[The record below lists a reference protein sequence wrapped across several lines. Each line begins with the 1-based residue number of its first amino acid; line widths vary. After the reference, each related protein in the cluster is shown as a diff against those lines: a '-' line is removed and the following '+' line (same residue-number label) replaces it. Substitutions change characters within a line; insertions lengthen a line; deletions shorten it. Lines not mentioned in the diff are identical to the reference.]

1 MENLENLE
9 NMVNVVNVVNMIRP
23 RWLFFVKQIEAF
35 HPMNSTAK
43 SCREPPAG
51 GHVVLFLKL

>member
-35 HPMNSTAK
+35 HPMNSTAN
-43 SCREPPAG
+43 PAASLLL
-51 GHVVLFLKL
+51 VDT

>member
-9 NMVNVVNVVNMIRP
+9 NMVNVVNMIRP

-35 HPMNSTAK
+35 HPMNSTAN
-43 SCREPPAG
+43 PAASLLL
-51 GHVVLFLKL
+51 VDT